1 MKTLLSGL
9 WIFMGLFI
17 DKVSLAGATD
27 PNVAVLKAQLNL
39 SERQAQELN
48 EVFIQTRD
56 KAQVLRKKII
66 DIDKKKRARID
77 AVLTAEQKK
86 KYQNIMNPRFSLEA
100 KS

>member
-1 MKTLLSGL
+1 MKTLLSGI
-9 WIFMGLFI
+9 WIFVGLLI

-27 PNVAVLKAQLNL
+27 PHVVALKIQLNL

-56 KAQVLRKKII
+56 KSQVLRKKII
-66 DIDKKKRARID
+66 EIDKKKRARID

-86 KYQNIMNPRFSLEA
+86 KYQNIMNPRFTV
-100 KS
+100 